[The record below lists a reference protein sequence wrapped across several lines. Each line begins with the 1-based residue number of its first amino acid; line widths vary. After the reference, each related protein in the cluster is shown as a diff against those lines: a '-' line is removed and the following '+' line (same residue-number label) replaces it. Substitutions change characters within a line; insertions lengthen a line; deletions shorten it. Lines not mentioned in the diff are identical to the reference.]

1 MSGLRRSPRLKTKA
15 THPSDSESGIAFLP
29 DESLISIFSILPVK
43 SRCRAARVC
52 RRWHALIK
60 DKSLWKN
67 VSIIGTIKHRS
78 LAKVLLF
85 VQTYLMDNLETLVL
99 HHVSNKILQHLS
111 QNCPKLRAL
120 SLKGKDLKTTDLAHL
135 PPQLL
140 ELRLISYQF
149 ATNWYCS
156 LTQGLLYQIET
167 LEVFC
172 PHITNN
178 TLGHLATL
186 RTLKSLQ
193 LVSCRSS
200 VVDESEGTYTER
212 GFACLVQQL
221 TELRVLRFQQCTQ
234 LSDTAFYRIGSS
246 LVKLEELTL
255 HSCCNITDVGLK
267 HLKNLKSLKILD
279 LGGGSPV
286 SPEALMEVVHSLKG
300 LKELWIFDT
309 DNIRQQHI
317 DEIKSSEPGLAVY
330 VKDRWDSL
338 QF

>member
-1 MSGLRRSPRLKTKA
+1 MSGQRRSPRLKAKVF
-15 THPSDSESGIAFLP
+15 THPWESGTAILP
-29 DESLISIFSILPVK
+29 DESLISIFSFLPIK
-43 SRCRAARVC
+43 SRCRAARVSK
-52 RRWHALIK
+52 RWNTLMK

-67 VSIIGTIKHRS
+67 VSITGNVKNRN
-78 LAKVLLF
+78 LNKVLLF
-85 VQTYLMDNLETLVL
+85 VQTYLSDNLETLVL
-99 HHVSNKILQHLS
+99 HHVSNKILQHLTK
-111 QNCPKLRAL
+111 NCPKLAAL
-120 SLKGKDLKTTDLAHL
+120 SLKGKDLKTTDLAFL
-135 PPQLL
+135 PPHLM
-140 ELRLISYQF
+140 ELRLVSYQF
-149 ATNWYCS
+149 AANWYCS
-156 LTQGLLYQIET
+156 LTQGLLYQIEK

-212 GFACLVQQL
+212 GFSCLVEQL
-221 TELRVLRFQQCTQ
+221 TELRVLRFQQCSQ

-246 LVKLEELTL
+246 LTKLEELTL
-255 HSCCNITDVGLK
+255 HCCCNITDVGLK
-267 HLKNLKSLKILD
+267 HLKNLQSLKILD

-286 SPEALMEVVHSLKG
+286 SPEALMGVVHELKSLR
-300 LKELWIFDT
+300 ELWIFDT
-309 DNIRQQHI
+309 DYIRQQHI
-317 DEIKSSEPGLAVY
+317 DEIKINEPRLIVH